1 MKKQLFRL
9 ILAGCLLIITNLS
22 FAQKNSYPTK
32 KINGTEYYIYSV
44 EASEGLYAISRKFDV
59 DKDEIVKANPEV
71 KDGLRFGQV
80 LLIPIQKGSK
90 QVSKESSSEFT
101 EHKVEKR
108 QTLFAISR
116 KYGVSQDEIK
126 KMNPEISNGLRE
138 GMILKIPVVNN
149 NKKEEKAVKAAEKVT
164 EKNQSKPKEEK
175 TAGLTHVVEP
185 KETLY
190 SISKKYDVE
199 IEDIVAA
206 NPGVD
211 KKLSVG
217 MELKI
222 PAAKKQTKVNQPEEK
237 AIKSSETTASYPEST
252 TKKEVQPITP
262 KDGKT
267 LRIAYLLPF
276 MLDNAK
282 TDNNPD
288 RFTNFYAGSLIAMN
302 EAKEKGISLQIYTYD
317 TGKTEDRLKEIL
329 SSNDLKSMDII
340 IGPAYSNQVGIMG
353 DFAKE
358 NKIKTLIPF
367 SSKVSEIDYN
377 PYLFQFNPGTES
389 EIKFA
394 TELINGRYK
403 RMNIVFADIQDISYF
418 DDGKVFS
425 QTLRRNLSDIKKE
438 YSVLNLTVSENAD
451 FTSSLKKDTK
461 NLIVFNTDKFT
472 YVSPYLALLKNMSAQ
487 YDITLYA
494 QYSWKDQPDKLAKS
508 IFISPFTSTIDQG
521 QLSTFNQKFSETFN
535 WNASTD
541 APRYDLLG
549 YDITSYFIT
558 LLSKYGNKLPEKL
571 SLRTNS
577 NWIQSQPAFERK
589 SELSGFINQQLYLT
603 EDKKD

>member
-9 ILAGCLLIITNLS
+9 ILAGCLLIITNLT

-32 KINGTEYYIYSV
+32 KINGTEYYVYSV
-44 EASEGLYAISRKFDV
+44 EASEGLYAISRKFDI
-59 DKDEIVKANPEV
+59 DKEEIVKANPEI

-80 LLIPIQKGSK
+80 LLIPVEKISK
-90 QVSKESSSEFT
+90 PEKKESSQEYVD
-101 EHKVEKR
+101 HKVIKK

-126 KMNPEISNGLRE
+126 KANPEIVNGLRE
-138 GMILKIPVVNN
+138 GMILKIPATSS
-149 NKKEEKAVKAAEKVT
+149 NKK
-164 EKNQSKPKEEK
+164 NEK
-175 TAGLTHVVEP
+175 TAKDKNQNKKQAKESTTIHVVQP

-190 SISKKYDVE
+190 SISKKYDTE
-199 IEDIVAA
+199 IENIVAV

-222 PAAKKQTKVNQPEEK
+222 PATQKQTKENQTEEK
-237 AIKSSETTASYPEST
+237 SIKPSETTANNPESVS
-252 TKKEVQPITP
+252 KKEVQSINP
-262 KDGKT
+262 KDAKT

-276 MLDNAK
+276 MLDNLK
-282 TDNNPD
+282 QDNSSD
-288 RFTNFYAGSLIAMN
+288 RFMNFYAGSLIAMN
-302 EAKEKGISLQIYTYD
+302 EAKEKGVSLQIYTYD
-317 TGKTEDRLKEIL
+317 TGKSEDRLKEVL
-329 SSNDLKSMDII
+329 ANVDLKSMDII

-358 NKIKTLIPF
+358 NKVKTLIPF

-377 PYLFQFNPGTES
+377 PYLFQFNPGTEL

-403 RMNIVFADIQDISYF
+403 KMNIVFVDIQDISYF
-418 DDGKVFS
+418 DDGKVFA
-425 QTLRRNLSDIKKE
+425 QTLKQNLSDIKKE
-438 YSVLNLTVSENAD
+438 YLVLNPATAENAN
-451 FTSSLKKDTK
+451 FTSVLKKDTK
-461 NLIVFNTDKFT
+461 NLIIFNTDKFA
-472 YVSPYLALLKNMSAQ
+472 YVNPYMSLLKNLSTE

-494 QYSWKDQPDKLAKS
+494 QYSWKDQPEKLSKS
-508 IFISPFTSTIDQG
+508 ILISPIISTIDQA
-521 QLSTFNQKFSETFN
+521 QLSVFNQKFSDNFN

-541 APRYDLLG
+541 TPRYDLLG
-549 YDITSYFIT
+549 YDITSYFVS

-577 NWIQSQPAFERK
+577 SWIQSQPAFERK
-589 SELSGFINQQLYLT
+589 SEHSGFVNQQLYLI
-603 EDKKD
+603 EDKRN

>member
-1 MKKQLFRL
+1 MLYEV
-9 ILAGCLLIITNLS
+9 IT
-22 FAQKNSYPTK
+22 
-32 KINGTEYYIYSV
+32 
-44 EASEGLYAISRKFDV
+44 
-59 DKDEIVKANPEV
+59 
-71 KDGLRFGQV
+71 
-80 LLIPIQKGSK
+80 
-90 QVSKESSSEFT
+90 
-101 EHKVEKR
+101 
-108 QTLFAISR
+108 
-116 KYGVSQDEIK
+116 
-126 KMNPEISNGLRE
+126 
-138 GMILKIPVVNN
+138 
-149 NKKEEKAVKAAEKVT
+149 
-164 EKNQSKPKEEK
+164 
-175 TAGLTHVVEP
+175 
-185 KETLY
+185 
-190 SISKKYDVE
+190 
-199 IEDIVAA
+199 
-206 NPGVD
+206 
-211 KKLSVG
+211 
-217 MELKI
+217 
-222 PAAKKQTKVNQPEEK
+222 QTKVNQPEEK

-535 WNASTD
+535 WNAS
-541 APRYDLLG
+541 YN
-549 YDITSYFIT
+549 FV
-558 LLSKYGNKLPEKL
+558 
-571 SLRTNS
+571 
-577 NWIQSQPAFERK
+577 
-589 SELSGFINQQLYLT
+589 
-603 EDKKD
+603 

>member
-1 MKKQLFRL
+1 MKKQLFHF
-9 ILAGCLLIITNLS
+9 ILAGCLLIITNFT

-59 DKDEIVKANPEV
+59 DKEEIIKANPEV

-90 QVSKESSSEFT
+90 QIEKESSQEFI

-138 GMILKIPVVNN
+138 GMTLKIPVANN
-149 NKKEEKAVKAAEKVT
+149 NKKEGKTVKAAEKVT
-164 EKNQSKPKEEK
+164 EKDQSKQKEEK
-175 TAGLTHVVEP
+175 TATKTHIVQP

-211 KKLSVG
+211 KKLSIG

-222 PAAKKQTKVNQPEEK
+222 PAVHKQTKVNQPEEK
-237 AIKSSETTASYPEST
+237 TVKSSETTSNYLESA
-252 TKKEVQPITP
+252 TKKEVQTINP

-276 MLDNAK
+276 MLDNTK
-282 TDNNPD
+282 TDNGSD
-288 RFTNFYAGSLIAMN
+288 RFMNFYAGSLIAMN

-329 SSNDLKSMDII
+329 SNNDLKSMDII

-438 YSVLNLTVSENAD
+438 YSVLNLTTSENAD

-461 NLIVFNTDKFT
+461 NLIIFNTDKFT
-472 YVSPYLALLKNMSAQ
+472 YVNPCMALLKNMSSQ

-508 IFISPFTSTIDQG
+508 IFISPFTSSIDQS

-535 WNASTD
+535 WNATTD

-549 YDITSYFIT
+549 YDITSYFIA

-577 NWIQSQPAFERK
+577 SWIQSQPAFERR
-589 SELSGFINQQLYLT
+589 SEHSGFINQQLYLT
-603 EDKKD
+603 EDKKN